1 MTEKRAQTT
10 EADDLLRRLD
20 AARVDL
26 VQALQATDHESF
38 AENEPDGE
46 SVKRITERTVDDINF
61 YFGRLVARALN
72 LPQPP
77 CLSRAEFSTLR
88 EAVMALQVA
97 HRRFGNLLH
106 DLRPEDLEKTAD
118 DPELGSYTLR
128 QVLELAA
135 AQYNQRAQEVHRIA
149 GG

>member
-1 MTEKRAQTT
+1 MAEKRAQTT

-106 DLRPEDLEKTAD
+106 DLRPEDLEKAAD
-118 DPELGSYTLR
+118 DPELGNYTLR

>member
-1 MTEKRAQTT
+1 MAEERAQTT

-106 DLRPEDLEKTAD
+106 DLRPEDLEKAAD
-118 DPELGSYTLR
+118 DPELGNYTLR

>member
-1 MTEKRAQTT
+1 MTEDTAPTT
-10 EADDLLRRLD
+10 ATDDLLARLD
-20 AARVDL
+20 AGRLDIVESL
-26 VQALQATDHESF
+26 EATDHEAF
-38 AENEPDGE
+38 AAADADGE
-46 SVKRITERTVDDINF
+46 SVKRVAERTVDDINF

-77 CLSRAEFSTLR
+77 CLSRAEFSSLR

-106 DLRPEDLEKTAD
+106 DLLPEDLEKTAED
-118 DPELGSYTLR
+118 ADLGSYTLR

-135 AQYNQRAQEVHRIA
+135 AQYNQRAQEVRRLA
-149 GG
+149 GA

>member
-106 DLRPEDLEKTAD
+106 DLRPEDLEKAAD
-118 DPELGSYTLR
+118 DPELGNYTLR